1 MGLALELDHTDSDA
15 VLPRSS
21 PTTRRIYAL
30 AVKRSV
36 LLAVAALLLAGCG
49 GDEEATPTDTDTATA
64 PAETTELRV
73 YWLRDGK
80 LWPALREIDQ
90 TTAIAQAALDEL
102 LAGPTAQEGA
112 ELEFTTAIPED
123 IEGVVASVED
133 GVATVELSTDLTDE
147 PLAQVVYTLT
157 QFVTVESVDIQGNT
171 LTRADFE
178 DLTPAV
184 LVESPLSFETVASPL
199 RVTGTANTFEATFN
213 YELTDTDGL
222 IVDENF
228 VTATSGT
235 GTRGTFDFTT
245 AAFTVPFDGVG
256 ELIVFELSA
265 KDGSRINLVEIPL
278 RMTR

>member
-1 MGLALELDHTDSDA
+1 M
-15 VLPRSS
+15 
-21 PTTRRIYAL
+21 
-30 AVKRSV
+30 
-36 LLAVAALLLAGCG
+36 LLVAGCG
-49 GDEEATPTDTDTATA
+49 GDDEGTTDTGTTTA
-64 PAETTELRV
+64 PAETTDLRV

-80 LWPALREIDQ
+80 VWPALREIGQ
-90 TTAIAQAALDEL
+90 TDALAQAALDEL
-102 LAGPTAQEGA
+102 LAGPTEQEGA
-112 ELEFTTAIPED
+112 DLQFTTAIPEGV
-123 IEGVVASVED
+123 EGVVASIED
-133 GVATVELSTDLTDE
+133 GVATVELSVDLPDE

-178 DLTPAV
+178 DLTPAI
-184 LVESPLSFETVASPL
+184 LVESPLAFEDVTSPL

-245 AAFTVPFDGVG
+245 KPYKVPFDGVG
-256 ELIVFELSA
+256 ALIVFERSA
-265 KDGSRINLVEIPL
+265 KDGSRINLVEIPV

>member
-1 MGLALELDHTDSDA
+1 MKL
-15 VLPRSS
+15 
-21 PTTRRIYAL
+21 
-30 AVKRSV
+30 SV
-36 LLAVAALLLAGCG
+36 LLAAAALLLAGCG
-49 GDEEATPTDTDTATA
+49 GDEEATPTDTDTTTV
-64 PAETTELRV
+64 PAETTKLRV
-73 YWLRDGK
+73 YWLRDAK
-80 LWPALREIDQ
+80 VWPALREIDQ

-102 LAGPTAQEGA
+102 LAGPTAEEGA

-123 IEGVVASVED
+123 TEGVVASVED
-133 GVATVELSTDLTDE
+133 GVASVELSTDLPDE
-147 PLAQVVYTLT
+147 PLSQVVYTLT

-171 LTRADFE
+171 LTRSDFE
-178 DLTPAV
+178 DFTPAV
-184 LVESPLSFETVASPL
+184 LVESPLSFESVASPL

-256 ELIVFELSA
+256 SLIVFELSA

-278 RMTR
+278 RMAR

>member
-1 MGLALELDHTDSDA
+1 VTRALGGA
-15 VLPRSS
+15 AA
-21 PTTRRIYAL
+21 AL
-30 AVKRSV
+30 V
-36 LLAVAALLLAGCG
+36 LLVAGCG
-49 GDEEATPTDTDTATA
+49 GDDEGTTDTGPTTA
-64 PAETTELRV
+64 PAETTDIRV

-80 LWPALREIDQ
+80 VWPALREIGQ
-90 TTAIAQAALDEL
+90 TDALAQAALDEL
-102 LAGPTAQEGA
+102 LAGPTEQEGA
-112 ELEFTTAIPED
+112 DLQFTTAIPED
-123 IEGVVASVED
+123 VEGVVASIED
-133 GVATVELSTDLTDE
+133 GVAAVELSVDLPDE

-178 DLTPAV
+178 DLTPAI
-184 LVESPLSFETVASPL
+184 LVESPLAFEEVTSPL
-199 RVTGTANTFEATFN
+199 RVTGTANTFEATFS

-245 AAFTVPFDGVG
+245 EPYAVPFDGVG
-256 ELIVFELSA
+256 ALIVFEHSA
-265 KDGSRINLVEIPL
+265 KDGSRINLVEVPL

>member
-1 MGLALELDHTDSDA
+1 MKW
-15 VLPRSS
+15 LPIL
-21 PTTRRIYAL
+21 TA
-30 AVKRSV
+30 
-36 LLAVAALLLAGCG
+36 AALLLAGCG
-49 GDEEATPTDTDTATA
+49 DDEEATPADTNTTTV

-80 LWPALREIDQ
+80 VWPALREIDQ

-102 LAGPTAQEGA
+102 LAGPTAEEGA
-112 ELEFTTAIPED
+112 ELELTTAIPED
-123 IEGVVASVED
+123 TEGVVASVED
-133 GVATVELSTDLTDE
+133 GVATVELSTDLPDE
-147 PLAQVVYTLT
+147 PLSQVVYTLT
-157 QFVTVESVDIQGNT
+157 QFVTVESVEIQGNT

-178 DLTPAV
+178 DFTPAV

-256 ELIVFELSA
+256 SLIVFELSA

-278 RMTR
+278 RMVR

>member
-1 MGLALELDHTDSDA
+1 
-15 VLPRSS
+15 
-21 PTTRRIYAL
+21 
-30 AVKRSV
+30 VKLLV
-36 LLAVAALLLAGCG
+36 LLAAAALLLAGCG
-49 GDEEATPTDTDTATA
+49 GDEEATPTDTDTTTV
-64 PAETTELRV
+64 PAETTKLRV

-80 LWPALREIDQ
+80 VWPARREVGQ
-90 TTAIAQAALDEL
+90 TRAIAQAALDEL
-102 LAGPTAQEGA
+102 LAGPTDQEGA
-112 ELEFTTAIPED
+112 ELDLTTAIPED

-133 GVATVELSTDLTDE
+133 GVATVELSAELPDE

-178 DLTPAV
+178 DFTPQI
-184 LVESPLSFETVASPL
+184 LVESPLAFETVTSPF
-199 RVTGTANTFEATFN
+199 RVTGTANTFEATFS
-213 YELTDTDGL
+213 YEVTDTDGL

-245 AAFTVPFDGVG
+245 KPFMVPLDGVG
-256 ELIVFELSA
+256 SLIVFELSA

-278 RMTR
+278 RMVR

>member
-1 MGLALELDHTDSDA
+1 VTRVLA
-15 VLPRSS
+15 
-21 PTTRRIYAL
+21 AL
-30 AVKRSV
+30 GAALV
-36 LLAVAALLLAGCG
+36 LLVAGCG
-49 GDEEATPTDTDTATA
+49 GDEETTTDTGTTTA
-64 PAETTELRV
+64 PAETTKLRV

-80 LWPALREIDQ
+80 VWPALREIGQ
-90 TTAIAQAALDEL
+90 TDALAQAALDEL
-102 LAGPTAQEGA
+102 LAGPTEQEGA
-112 ELEFTTAIPED
+112 DLQSTTAIPED
-123 IEGVVASVED
+123 VEGVVASIED
-133 GVATVELSTDLTDE
+133 GVAAVELSVDLPDE

-157 QFVTVESVDIQGNT
+157 QFVTVESVNVQGNT

-178 DLTPAV
+178 DLTPAI
-184 LVESPLSFETVASPL
+184 LVESPLAFEDVTSPL
-199 RVTGTANTFEATFN
+199 RVTGTANTFEATFS

-245 AAFTVPFDGVG
+245 EPYTVPFDGVG
-256 ELIVFELSA
+256 ALIVFELSA

>member
-1 MGLALELDHTDSDA
+1 MKL
-15 VLPRSS
+15 
-21 PTTRRIYAL
+21 
-30 AVKRSV
+30 SV
-36 LLAVAALLLAGCG
+36 LLAAAALLLAGCG
-49 GDEEATPTDTDTATA
+49 GDEEATPTDTDTATV

-112 ELEFTTAIPED
+112 ELELTTAIPED
-123 IEGVVASVED
+123 TEGVVASVED

-178 DLTPAV
+178 DFTPAV

-256 ELIVFELSA
+256 SLIVFELSA

-278 RMTR
+278 RMVR

>member
-1 MGLALELDHTDSDA
+1 MTRVLGAAAAAL
-15 VLPRSS
+15 
-21 PTTRRIYAL
+21 
-30 AVKRSV
+30 V
-36 LLAVAALLLAGCG
+36 LLVAGCG
-49 GDEEATPTDTDTATA
+49 GDDEGTTDTGTTTA
-64 PAETTELRV
+64 PAETTDLRV

-80 LWPALREIDQ
+80 VWPALREIGQ
-90 TTAIAQAALDEL
+90 TDALAQAALDEL
-102 LAGPTAQEGA
+102 LAGPTEQEGA
-112 ELEFTTAIPED
+112 DLQFTTAIPED
-123 IEGVVASVED
+123 VEGVVASIED
-133 GVATVELSTDLTDE
+133 RVAAVELSVDLPDE

-178 DLTPAV
+178 DLTPAI
-184 LVESPLSFETVASPL
+184 LVESPLAFEDVTSPL
-199 RVTGTANTFEATFN
+199 RVTGTANTFEATFS

-245 AAFTVPFDGVG
+245 EPYTVPFDGVG
-256 ELIVFELSA
+256 ALIVFEHSA

>member
-1 MGLALELDHTDSDA
+1 MKL
-15 VLPRSS
+15 
-21 PTTRRIYAL
+21 
-30 AVKRSV
+30 SV
-36 LLAVAALLLAGCG
+36 LLAAAALLLAGCG
-49 GDEEATPTDTDTATA
+49 GDEEATPTDTDTTTV

-80 LWPALREIDQ
+80 VWPALREIDQ

-102 LAGPTAQEGA
+102 LAGPTAEEGA

-123 IEGVVASVED
+123 TEGVVASVED
-133 GVATVELSTDLTDE
+133 GVATVELSTDLPDE

-178 DLTPAV
+178 DFTPAI
-184 LVESPLSFETVASPL
+184 LVESPLSFESVASPL

-256 ELIVFELSA
+256 SLIVFELSA

-278 RMTR
+278 RMAR